1 MISRAQLLAVIA
13 TLVFVL
19 DAIDCNAQFG
29 GRGGIL
35 GGSRGANRDQ
45 GNSQDKRN
53 NRPAQQQSDSSDLME
68 YRLSLLE
75 EDLHLQPGQ
84 RASWELFAG
93 KVRAYAGDLARVQAR
108 AMTSST
114 DGGSLGGVQYIEQ
127 AADSARNRSTALDD
141 IAAAAK
147 SLYAG
152 LTPDQKMLAD
162 VRIATIIAPQSRA
175 ASGPGYDSNLPDL
188 GSSGRTQR

>member
-1 MISRAQLLAVIA
+1 MISRAQLWAVIA

-29 GRGGIL
+29 GRG
-35 GGSRGANRDQ
+35 SRGANKDQ

-53 NRPAQQQSDSSDLME
+53 NRPAQQQSDSSELME

-75 EDLHLQPGQ
+75 EDLHLQSGQ
-84 RASWELFAG
+84 RASWELFAD

-108 AMTSST
+108 AMTSSS
-114 DGGSLGGVQYIEQ
+114 GGGALGGVQK
-127 AADSARNRSTALDD
+127 SNRLRTRREIDPPHLMTSPRRRDALRRP
-141 IAAAAK
+141 
-147 SLYAG
+147 YAG
-152 LTPDQKMLAD
+152 SKMLAD

-175 ASGPGYDSNLPDL
+175 AQGPGNDSNLPDL